1 MTNIVEF
8 PTRRKQ
14 AFDFLERE
22 LAALLRS
29 KGADET
35 LISYATMTLT
45 EVYEELQSRP
55 DSQFEVRLPINL
67 SAPEAEQLREDI
79 TTGIDKLR
87 REQHE
92 LTMKLA
98 ARLVL
103 TELRLFQHERKD

>member
-1 MTNIVEF
+1 MTNIVQF
-8 PTRRKQ
+8 PTRQKQ

-35 LISYATMTLT
+35 LISFATHTLT
-45 EVYEELQSRP
+45 EVYDELQRQP
-55 DSQFEVRLPINL
+55 DCQFEVRLPLDL
-67 SAPEAEQLREDI
+67 STLEAEQLREDI
-79 TTGIDKLR
+79 TAGIEKLR

-92 LTMKLA
+92 LTLKLA

-103 TELRLFQHERKD
+103 TELRLFQHERTD